1 MSDRS
6 SGTPI
11 PEGEGAVWEEPML
24 AQLVKPEEHDRVA
37 GREGSAWQYERKLD
51 GLRCLAVR
59 NGRRVELWS
68 RNQLSYTVRFPGVV
82 AALAALPADR
92 FTLDGELVAF
102 DGKLTSFARLQRPT
116 PSSPPVYGVFDV
128 LHLLGRDTRHLVLP
142 ERQNLVRQ
150 LLDGAPRALW
160 VVPSLNGGPADLL
173 RQACADGWEGLVAK
187 RLDSPYRGGRSP
199 DWQKLKC
206 SASQELVVGGWTDPT
221 GSRHG
226 FGALLMGYYDET
238 GGLRYAGKVGTGFDE
253 RTLREVHDTLLG
265 LAIEASPFAERVP
278 ERRGVHW
285 ARPELVAEVS
295 FTEWTTDGRL
305 RHPAFHGLRIDK
317 DARSVV
323 RELRG

>member
-1 MSDRS
+1 MSEQLPAGGDD
-6 SGTPI
+6 
-11 PEGEGAVWEEPML
+11 EAVWEDPML
-24 AQLVKPEEHDRVA
+24 AQLVRAEEHRRVA
-37 GREGSAWQYERKLD
+37 SREGSRWQYERKLD

-68 RNQLSYTVRFPGVV
+68 RNRLSYTARFPGIV
-82 AALAALPADR
+82 AALAGLPADR

-102 DGKLTSFARLQRPT
+102 DGERTSFARLQRPT
-116 PSSPPVYGVFDV
+116 PSSPPIYAVFDV
-128 LHLLGRDTRHLVLP
+128 LHLLGRDLRRLVLP
-142 ERQNLVRQ
+142 ERQALVRQ
-150 LLDGAPRALW
+150 LLTGATATLWPVPALDGE
-160 VVPSLNGGPADLL
+160 PADLL
-173 RQACADGWEGLVAK
+173 RQACAEGWEGLVAK
-187 RLDSPYRGGRSP
+187 RLDSTYRGGRSP

-226 FGALLMGYYDET
+226 FGALLVGYYDGS

-253 RTLREVHDTLLG
+253 RTLRELHRTLTG
-265 LAIEASPFAERVP
+265 LAIDESPFAERVP

-305 RHPAFHGLRIDK
+305 RHPSFHGLRADK

-323 RELRG
+323 RELPA

>member
-1 MSDRS
+1 MSDGS
-6 SGTPI
+6 PG
-11 PEGEGAVWEEPML
+11 PEGEGAVWEQPML
-24 AQLVKPEEHDRVA
+24 AELVKPEEHRRA
-37 GREGSAWQYERKLD
+37 AAREVGVWQYERKLD

-68 RNQLSYTVRFPGVV
+68 RNRLAYTARFPDVV
-82 AALAALPADR
+82 AALAGLPADS

-102 DGKLTSFARLQRPT
+102 DGKRTSFARLQRPS
-116 PSSPPVYGVFDV
+116 PSSPPVYEVFDV

-142 ERQNLVRQ
+142 ERQALVRQ
-150 LLDGAPRALW
+150 LLEGAPAVLQAVAALSGT
-160 VVPSLNGGPADLL
+160 PSDLL
-173 RQACADGWEGLVAK
+173 RRACDDGWEGLVAK
-187 RLDSPYRGGRSP
+187 RLDSPYRRGRSP

-226 FGALLMGYYDET
+226 FGALLMGYYDDT
-238 GGLRYAGKVGTGFDE
+238 GLRYAGKVGTGFDE
-253 RTLREVHDTLLG
+253 RTLREIHDMLTR
-265 LAIEASPFAERVP
+265 LAVDESPFAERVP

-295 FTEWTTDGRL
+295 FTEWTRDGRL
-305 RHPAFHGLRIDK
+305 RHPAFHGLRNDK

-323 RELRG
+323 REMPA

>member
-1 MSDRS
+1 
-6 SGTPI
+6 
-11 PEGEGAVWEEPML
+11 ML
-24 AQLVKPEEHDRVA
+24 AQLVKPEEHRRIVR
-37 GREGSAWQYERKLD
+37 REGSGWQYERKLD

-68 RNQLSYTVRFPGVV
+68 RNQLSYTARFPGVV

-102 DGKLTSFARLQRPT
+102 DGARTSFARLQRPT
-116 PSSPPVYGVFDV
+116 PSSPPIYGVFDV

-142 ERQNLVRQ
+142 ERQA
-150 LLDGAPRALW
+150 LLRRLLAGAPDTLRVLPAL
-160 VVPSLNGGPADLL
+160 SGEPADLL
-173 RQACADGWEGLVAK
+173 RQACAEGWEGLVAK
-187 RLDSPYRGGRSP
+187 RLDSPYRHGRSA

-226 FGALLMGYYDET
+226 FGALLVGYFDEA
-238 GGLRYAGKVGTGFDE
+238 GRLRYAGKVGTGFDE
-253 RTLREVHDTLLG
+253 RALRELYDTLTA
-265 LAIEASPFAERVP
+265 LAVDESPFVDRVP

-305 RHPAFHGLRIDK
+305 RHPAFRGLRTDK

-323 RELRG
+323 REQPA